1 MFERGLTA
9 LSSLQKRK
17 AFIIPTP
24 PPPTER
30 QQSHQDI
37 SLFGYSLAPVY
48 DFWERLQVSHC
59 GQYSVERMLALDE
72 YCQRVSIIRVLAV
85 CLFFP
90 FGPLIVIVMT
100 ECMPLEAVDK
110 GALANYVFWIRH
122 AIMGTILVFCAM
134 IQAKVWIPEVPLS
147 VKQVLMVAIGS
158 SVLYTALNILVA
170 ELWVFPIPFLVVAG
184 APVLISI
191 WAIASRLVLGPH
203 PVEGVQDGSF
213 RGRRVL
219 LLTAVHA
226 SLLAIYPAYQAV
238 FLEVDGFLELA
249 MFALL
254 PVINLSLKNLQTAL
268 GSHLEDS
275 LPEVIIFSVDVFNAI
290 YSVLCMHSANSIKM
304 VALTLVLN
312 TFVLILSLHGMNR
325 RSRVARECRSF
336 QLMERQQQ
344 QIRRTQSVLD
354 SVVTGGYSPAL
365 LSTLVTTTLR
375 MLQAP
380 GQLDTHELRTI
391 RLLSGMPHQ
400 LSSSSSALLD
410 SLAGRSVYNNNRR
423 TTVTTCVAQ
432 IKSRF
437 SSAAVEGRVLSATHF
452 PPLRGTVLV
461 VPTHDSSR
469 TTINEIETSAC
480 QQDKRDE
487 STSTK
492 SETSDTQPNSAELLE
507 IPMLQTL
514 YLTTPHVKQVIHAMP
529 HSIVEPIPSLPGPSR
544 LWISLFGQEVSD
556 KLIPLVSKNNPF
568 IGTVL
573 DETRKLNTRAVKQTL
588 QLLFNNEYLGLMAYT
603 QCIIPVVYL
612 LYMPILQA
620 LPNHVY
626 YPTHY
631 RYFGGENEFDER
643 MTVIGIL
650 AGLQF
655 AVLMALQVF
664 VVKCFGVSTIYQIA
678 FVLETHFSLLQGRLL
693 MWLVFAVQ
701 STLMHYGADFSFRFD
716 WLHKSSPAN

>member
-1 MFERGLTA
+1 MSEALRYDDPIYRAMFERGLTA
-9 LSSLQKRK
+9 LSSLQKRE

-90 FGPLIVIVMT
+90 FGPLIVIVLT
-100 ECMPLEAVDK
+100 ECMPLESVDK

-275 LPEVIIFSVDVFNAI
+275 LPE
-290 YSVLCMHSANSIKM
+290 
-304 VALTLVLN
+304 
-312 TFVLILSLHGMNR
+312 
-325 RSRVARECRSF
+325 
-336 QLMERQQQ
+336 
-344 QIRRTQSVLD
+344 
-354 SVVTGGYSPAL
+354 
-365 LSTLVTTTLR
+365 
-375 MLQAP
+375 
-380 GQLDTHELRTI
+380 
-391 RLLSGMPHQ
+391 
-400 LSSSSSALLD
+400 
-410 SLAGRSVYNNNRR
+410 
-423 TTVTTCVAQ
+423 
-432 IKSRF
+432 
-437 SSAAVEGRVLSATHF
+437 
-452 PPLRGTVLV
+452 
-461 VPTHDSSR
+461 
-469 TTINEIETSAC
+469 
-480 QQDKRDE
+480 
-487 STSTK
+487 
-492 SETSDTQPNSAELLE
+492 
-507 IPMLQTL
+507 
-514 YLTTPHVKQVIHAMP
+514 
-529 HSIVEPIPSLPGPSR
+529 
-544 LWISLFGQEVSD
+544 
-556 KLIPLVSKNNPF
+556 
-568 IGTVL
+568 
-573 DETRKLNTRAVKQTL
+573 TL